1 MVHKKALL
9 IILDGWGIGDRSRSD
24 AIFCAS
30 TPNLDRFMAKYPNSQ
45 LQASGLSVGL
55 PAGIMGNS
63 EVGHLNLGAGR
74 VIYQDLVRIN
84 AACTNGDLAK
94 NKNLLQAFTEAKE
107 KKRNLHFIGL
117 ISPAGVHSTTDHLY
131 KLCDLAKENGL
142 SRVFIHGLT
151 DGRDSDP
158 QSGAAYIDNLEKHL
172 TSSVGTLASLVGRYY
187 TMDRDQRWERIKK
200 GYDLMV
206 KGVGRPVTDLAQ
218 AVRDDYASGL
228 SDEFLEPLIKVDE
241 NKQPVALIKEDDV
254 VICFNFRTE
263 RLREITVA
271 LTQTDLPTAG
281 MKTLSLHYY
290 TLTTYDDKFKKVT
303 PIFTKEKIK
312 NTLGEIIATAGL
324 KQLRLAETEKYAH
337 VTFFFSGGREDK
349 FFGEERIL
357 IPSPKVATYD
367 LKPKMSAAAIK
378 EAAIKNIKN
387 NEISFICLNFA
398 NGDMVG
404 HTGVYSAIIKAV
416 EFVDTCV
423 GEIVAAADANNYA
436 VLIVAD
442 HGNAEAAVNPD
453 GSINTAHSL
462 NPVPCLLINSSYTTI
477 ASGVL
482 ADVAPTLLKIM
493 NLPQA
498 PEMTGKSLV

>member
-1 MVHKKALL
+1 MTHKKTIL

-24 AIFCAS
+24 AIFSAA
-30 TPNLDRFMAKYPNSQ
+30 TPNLDKLMEQYPHSC

-55 PAGIMGNS
+55 PEGVMGNS

-84 AACTNGDLAK
+84 SACANGDLAK
-94 NKNLLQAFTEAKE
+94 NKILLKAFAEARE
-107 KKRNLHFIGL
+107 GNRRLHFIGL
-117 ISPAGVHSTTDHLY
+117 VSPVGVHSTSTHLY

-158 QSGAAYIDNLEKHL
+158 QSGAGYIAELKQHL
-172 TSSVGTLASLVGRYY
+172 ASSVGTLASLIGRYY

-206 KGVGRPVTDLAQ
+206 KGSGQPVTDLEK
-218 AVRDDYASGL
+218 AVRDSYATGVN
-228 SDEFLEPLIKVDE
+228 DEFLEPLIKVDE
-241 NKQPVALIKEDDV
+241 DNNPVGLIREDDV

-263 RLREITVA
+263 RLREITSV
-271 LTQTDLPTAG
+271 LTQADRPEEG
-281 MKTLSLHYY
+281 MKTLPLHYY
-290 TLTTYDDKFKKVT
+290 TLTTYDDKFKNVT

-312 NTLGEIIATAGL
+312 NTLGELVSKAGL

-337 VTFFFSGGREDK
+337 VTFFFSGGEENK
-349 FFGEERIL
+349 FPGEERIL
-357 IPSPKVATYD
+357 IPSPKVETYD
-367 LKPKMSAAAIK
+367 LQPEMSALAIRS
-378 EAAIKNIKN
+378 EAIKNIKSG
-387 NEISFICLNFA
+387 EASFICLNFA

-404 HTGVYSAIIKAV
+404 HTGVYSAIVRAV

-423 GEIVAAADANNYA
+423 GEIVTAAQANDYA

-442 HGNAEAAVNPD
+442 HGNAEVAVNPD

-462 NPVPCLLINSSYTTI
+462 NPVPCLLINSSYPKI
-477 ASGVL
+477 SDGVL
-482 ADVAPTLLKIM
+482 ADVAPTILKIM
-493 NLPQA
+493 DLPQPA
-498 PEMTGKSLV
+498 DMTGQPLI